1 MTAKLK
7 TKTKIVTKSDEN
19 RIDSKFKIRR
29 IKTMSRIV
37 GIDLG
42 TSTSEIACIVDGS
55 PKLIPNTQ
63 GKLITPSVVH
73 IGQDGAVLV
82 GEEAAEYLFTRPDCT
97 FMEVKRLTGSGEK
110 LTAHKKEYAPEEI
123 QAMLLRYLVQ
133 CAETY
138 LNEKIDRA
146 VITVPAYFTDGQR
159 RATAAAGELAG
170 LKVERI
176 INEPTAAA
184 LDYGLSNLKECKNVL
199 VYDLGGGTL
208 DVTVL
213 ELFEGVIDVKAS
225 NGNNRLGGKDFDE
238 IIMRNLADAAGDARA
253 LMRLKKAAEDCKI
266 ALSGEDEF
274 KVSLPF
280 LLTGKDG
287 KPVSVE
293 KTVSREEFEEWIAEK
308 VSSARDPMLSALG
321 DAAMKPEDLQVV
333 LLVGGSTR
341 IPRIKKLAEETLG
354 KIPRSL
360 VDPDLTVARGAAI
373 QAGLLEGSI
382 RSDDLVL
389 TDVCPYTLG
398 TAPLADDFFGSRRI
412 FDPLIPR
419 NTTIPAEKSKIYA
432 TASDYQTAVVIDVY
446 QGESSNLENDERLGE
461 VRLSGIPS
469 ARSGKE
475 QIEVVFSYDM
485 NGILQV
491 KASVVS
497 TGKQVF
503 AEIST
508 VGVKAKDPIDI
519 SKWETAEGAR
529 ALRPL
534 IRKAEKLIAADKDF
548 KGALA
553 RIVLELKEALLLNT
567 DEVEDLRS
575 DLRLLVNLIEKAG
588 KTDNL
593 DQLDQLL

>member
-1 MTAKLK
+1 M
-7 TKTKIVTKSDEN
+7 
-19 RIDSKFKIRR
+19 SK
-29 IKTMSRIV
+29 IV

-42 TSTSEIACIVDGS
+42 TSTSEIACIVDGI
-55 PKLIPNTQ
+55 PKLLPNTQ
-63 GKLITPSVVH
+63 GKLVTPSVVY
-73 IGQDGAVLV
+73 IGQDGTVLV

-97 FMEVKRLTGSGEK
+97 FMEVKRLTGSGKK
-110 LTAHKKEYAPEEI
+110 LKAHGKEYAPEEI
-123 QAMLLRYLVQ
+123 QAMLLSYLVR
-133 CAETY
+133 CAESS
-138 LNEKIDRA
+138 LKEKIDRA
-146 VITVPAYFTDGQR
+146 VITVPAYFTDVQR
-159 RATAAAGELAG
+159 RATAKAGELAG
-170 LKVERI
+170 LHVERI

-225 NGNNRLGGKDFDE
+225 SGNNHLGGKDFDE
-238 IIMRNLADAAGDARA
+238 IIMSHLADPAKDERA

-266 ALSGEDEF
+266 ALSSQDEY

-280 LLTGKDG
+280 LLTSKDG

-293 KTVSREEFEEWIAEK
+293 KTVRREDFEAWVSEK
-308 VSSARDPMLSALG
+308 VNSTRDPMKSALE
-321 DAAMKPEDLQVV
+321 DAKLTPQDLQVI

-341 IPRIKKLAEETLG
+341 IPCIKKLVEETLG
-354 KIPRSL
+354 AVPRSL

-382 RSDDLVL
+382 NNEDLVL

-398 TAPLADDFFGSRRI
+398 TAPLQDGLLGKRPV

-419 NTTIPAEKSKIYA
+419 NTTIPTEKVKIYT
-432 TASDYQTAVVIDVY
+432 TAADYQTKVIIDVY
-446 QGESSNLENDERLGE
+446 QGESSDPDNNERLGE
-461 VRLSGIPS
+461 VSLKGIPP
-469 ARSGKE
+469 AKRGKE
-475 QIEVVFSYDM
+475 QIEVSFGYDM

-508 VGVKAKDPIDI
+508 TGVKAKPLLDL
-519 SKWETAEGAR
+519 SKWEQAEGAR
-529 ALRPL
+529 QFRPL
-534 IRKAEKLIAADKDF
+534 IRKAEKLIASGKDL
-548 KGALA
+548 GDDVSLLVR
-553 RIVLELKEALLLNT
+553 RIKEAILLKNKEQAEEYR
-567 DEVEDLRS
+567 DELLIMVEALEK
-575 DLRLLVNLIEKAG
+575 LEKLL
-588 KTDNL
+588 
-593 DQLDQLL
+593 

>member
-1 MTAKLK
+1 
-7 TKTKIVTKSDEN
+7 
-19 RIDSKFKIRR
+19 
-29 IKTMSRIV
+29 MSRIV

-63 GKLITPSVVH
+63 GNLITPSVVH
-73 IGQDGAVLV
+73 IGEDGAVLV

-97 FMEVKRLTGSGEK
+97 FMEVKRLTGSDEK
-110 LTAHKKEYAPEEI
+110 LAAHGKGYAPEEI
-123 QAMLLRYLVQ
+123 QAMLLRYLVG

-138 LNEKIDRA
+138 LNEKINRA
-146 VITVPAYFTDGQR
+146 VITVPAYFTDVQR
-159 RATAAAGELAG
+159 RATAKAGELAG
-170 LKVERI
+170 LHVERI

-225 NGNNRLGGKDFDE
+225 CGNNRLGGKDFDE
-238 IIMRNLADAAGDARA
+238 IIMCRLADPGNDERA

-266 ALSGEDEF
+266 ALSDDDYF
-274 KVSLPF
+274 NVSLPF

-293 KTVSREEFEEWIAEK
+293 KTVRRREFEEWVSEK
-308 VSSARDPMLSALG
+308 VDSSKDPMLRALA
-321 DAAMKPEDLQVV
+321 DAGLKPSDLQVV

-341 IPRIKKLAEETLG
+341 MPLIKKLVEETLD
-354 KIPRSL
+354 KVPRSL

-382 RSDDLVL
+382 SNQELVL

-398 TAPLADDFFGSRRI
+398 TAPLSDSFLIKRQI

-419 NTTIPAEKSKIYA
+419 NATIPTEKTKIY
-432 TASDYQTAVVIDVY
+432 TTSTDFQTRVIIDVY
-446 QGESSNLENDERLGE
+446 QGESSDPNNNKRLGE
-461 VRLSGIPS
+461 VNLSGIPP
-469 ARSGKE
+469 ARHGKE
-475 QIEVVFSYDM
+475 QVAVTFSYDV

-491 KASVVS
+491 KAVVVS
-497 TGKQVF
+497 TGKEVS

-508 VGVKAKDPIDI
+508 TGLKAKPAVDL
-519 SKWETAEGAR
+519 SKWEKAPDAR
-529 ALRPL
+529 PFRPL
-534 IRKAEKLIAADKDF
+534 IRKAEKLIAMDMDQIGGLDILVKH
-548 KGALA
+548 
-553 RIVLELKEALLLNT
+553 LKEALVLGNK
-567 DEVEDLRS
+567 EQAEELREEI
-575 DLRLLVNLIEKAG
+575 RLIVDMLEKV
-588 KTDNL
+588 DNRL
-593 DQLDQLL
+593 

>member
-1 MTAKLK
+1 
-7 TKTKIVTKSDEN
+7 
-19 RIDSKFKIRR
+19 
-29 IKTMSRIV
+29 MSRIV

-55 PKLIPNTQ
+55 PKLIPNVQ

-73 IGQDGAVLV
+73 IGQDGSILV

-110 LTAHKKEYAPEEI
+110 LKAHGKEYAPEEI
-123 QAMLLRYLVQ
+123 QAMLLRYLVR

-146 VITVPAYFTDGQR
+146 VITVPAYFTDVQR
-159 RATAAAGELAG
+159 RATTAAGELAG
-170 LKVERI
+170 LRVERI

-225 NGNNRLGGKDFDE
+225 CGNNHLGGKDFDE
-238 IIMRNLADAAGDARA
+238 IIMRNLADPAGDARA
-253 LMRLKKAAEDCKI
+253 FMRLKKAAEDCKI
-266 ALSGEDEF
+266 ALSDDDAY

-280 LLTGKDG
+280 LLTDKDG

-293 KTVSREEFEEWIAEK
+293 KTVSRQEFEEWVSEK
-308 VSSARDPMLSALG
+308 AASTREPMKQALDDARLT
-321 DAAMKPEDLQVV
+321 AADLQVV

-341 IPRIKKLAEETLG
+341 IPCIKKLVEETLG
-354 KIPRSL
+354 KVPRSL

-373 QAGLLEGSI
+373 QAGLLDGSI
-382 RSDDLVL
+382 NNNDLVL

-398 TAPLADDFFGSRRI
+398 TAPLADSLFDKRKI

-419 NTTIPAEKSKIYA
+419 NTTIPAEKSKIYM
-432 TASDYQTAVVIDVY
+432 TASNYQTSVIIDVY
-446 QGESSNLENDERLGE
+446 QGESANLSHDERLGE
-461 VRLSGIPS
+461 VRLSGIPP
-469 ARSGKE
+469 AKSGKE
-475 QIEVVFSYDM
+475 QIEVTFSYDM

-497 TGKQVF
+497 TGKQVSV
-503 AEIST
+503 EIST
-508 VGVKAKDPIDI
+508 VGVKAKPPIDI
-519 SKWETAEGAR
+519 SKWESAVGGR
-529 ALRPL
+529 AVRPL
-534 IRKAEKLIAADKDF
+534 IRKAEKLIALGEDVGDRLSF
-548 KGALA
+548 
-553 RIVLELKEALLLNT
+553 IVRQLKEALVLKNE
-567 DEVEDLRS
+567 DEAEDLREE
-575 DLRLLVNLIEKAG
+575 LRLMLAMTEKPDRPG
-588 KTDNL
+588 RFL
-593 DQLDQLL
+593 